1 MNFNVYFEDE
11 TGERFTAA
19 ANQAGGTRNAVI
31 RQAVQE
37 WLAQRGTP
45 QQWPQTVLAH
55 TGDSRI
61 PSFEL
66 GREHLGPVPLDP
78 LA

>member
-1 MNFNVYFEDE
+1 MHFNVYFDDE
-11 TGERFTAA
+11 TGEQLNAA
-19 ANQAGGTRNAVI
+19 ATQVGETRNAVI

-37 WLAQRGTP
+37 WLARRGEP
-45 QQWPQTVLAH
+45 QQWPQAVLAH
-55 TGDSRI
+55 TGDSQL